1 MPYDINSAPQR
12 LEQNL
17 NDLTSAREQVVNTV
31 NASNKLLETVAE
43 YVSSIETLC
52 TRLRKWDFDLG
63 ERESSLSNEIG
74 NIISQLTASC
84 TQIVASFNNSVLET
98 TSVFSNKTEAEISI
112 FVEQNNKL
120 AEHVQEMNALRDAIK
135 NATEEI
141 QYIKVTLQQIS
152 KDLKDSQDDQ
162 DAVLNEIKERV
173 NAISTS
179 TSEIIQTL
187 ANLNQ
192 RLDTGFN
199 DIGTK
204 ADTISNDITN
214 LTSLCQ
220 SIQSAT
226 TSLGNSLKESSS
238 HLEGIINEAK
248 ESILKTENI
257 NRWII
262 LAGIILLAILQF
274 AFK

>member
-1 MPYDINSAPQR
+1 MPYDINSALQR

-52 TRLRKWDFDLG
+52 TRLRKWDSDLG
-63 ERESSLSNEIG
+63 ERESSLSHEIG
-74 NIISQLTASC
+74 NMISQLTASC
-84 TQIVASFNNSVLET
+84 TQIVTSFNNSVLET
-98 TSVFSNKTEAEISI
+98 TSVFSNKTEAEISK

-120 AEHVQEMNALRDAIK
+120 AERVQEMNTLRDAIK
-135 NATEEI
+135 KAANEI
-141 QYIKVTLQQIS
+141 QSIKEALQQIS
-152 KDLKDSQDDQ
+152 KDLKDSQDGQ
-162 DAVLNEIKERV
+162 DAVLNDIKEKV

-179 TSEIIQTL
+179 TSEIIQTF
-187 ANLNQ
+187 ANLHQ
-192 RLDTGFN
+192 RLDIGFN
-199 DIGTK
+199 DIGAK
-204 ADTISNDITN
+204 VDTISNDISN

-220 SIQSAT
+220 SIQRAT

-238 HLEGIINEAK
+238 HLEGIIYEAK
-248 ESILKTENI
+248 ESISKAASI

-262 LAGIILLAILQF
+262 IAGIIILAILQF
-274 AFK
+274 AIK